1 MRAISVLFAISI
13 AFLVIKTVQVAGR
26 IDRPPAPPAA
36 VAVDQQLDSSVAAL
50 NAEFQRQWKLSGVK
64 IAERADELSILRR
77 LSLSLFGTVPS
88 LEDIRRFE
96 ADQQP
101 HRIDR
106 WVTGMLQDPR
116 YSDYFAERLAR
127 SLVGVEGG
135 PFIIFRRD
143 RLTAWLAE

>member
-1 MRAISVLFAISI
+1 MRAISVLFAISV

-64 IAERADELSILRR
+64 IAERADDLSILRR

-101 HRIDR
+101 HR
-106 WVTGMLQDPR
+106 
-116 YSDYFAERLAR
+116 AR
-127 SLVGVEGG
+127 AHVDNAQHGVLCASKNELSREGQGSLSFE
-135 PFIIFRRD
+135 
-143 RLTAWLAE
+143 